1 MMMMNNDSKSAKK
14 ISEPQIR
21 AKLANIE
28 RPLPWVA
35 WTCKGLAPSAQVG
48 AGCSPELRAKMA
60 PDASPHREGL
70 EPKWLRSI
78 HRLSILE
85 QVFSQVRNDNNL
97 SVPTRRPRHHEFTDT
112 DDKEDSKSVHRH
124 ALSERDA
131 AIINL
136 LRK

>member
-1 MMMMNNDSKSAKK
+1 MPILSQNGYGLMMTMMIMMMMMTTTTTTTMMMMNNDSKSAKK

-60 PDASPHREGL
+60 PDAPA
-70 EPKWLRSI
+70 P
-78 HRLSILE
+78 
-85 QVFSQVRNDNNL
+85 
-97 SVPTRRPRHHEFTDT
+97 RRT
-112 DDKEDSKSVHRH
+112 
-124 ALSERDA
+124 
-131 AIINL
+131 
-136 LRK
+136 